1 MQSNQKNIIY
11 DCFFANYFC
20 VWLFFYAFCPFLQ
33 QTALCRGFLCC
44 SVVSLDGCVK
54 KLSFLR

>member
-20 VWLFFYAFCPFLQ
+20 VRLFFYAFCPFLQ

-44 SVVSLDGCVK
+44 SVVSLDG
-54 KLSFLR
+54 